1 MGALQ
6 HSAIRPRKVTHE
18 DQTLRCAVRRIYG
31 YEAYCACGWV
41 VHTYR
46 TVHDA
51 QLERSFHRCEDVS
64 PMRGAEA
71 S

>member
-1 MGALQ
+1 MTHTAV
-6 HSAIRPRKVTHE
+6 RPRKVTRP
-18 DQTLRCAVRRIYG
+18 DQDLRCAVRRTYG

-41 VHTYR
+41 GHTYR
-46 TVHDA
+46 TVSEA
-51 QLERSFHRCEDVS
+51 RLEQSFHRCEDVS